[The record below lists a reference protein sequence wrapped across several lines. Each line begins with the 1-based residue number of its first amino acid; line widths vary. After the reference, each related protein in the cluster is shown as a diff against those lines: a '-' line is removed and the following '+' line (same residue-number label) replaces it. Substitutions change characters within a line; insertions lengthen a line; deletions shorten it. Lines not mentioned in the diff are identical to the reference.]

1 MPPPIPGTGLGAR
14 SPHVGAQAVVPPPL
28 LIQPSQTPIPVR
40 AHIPRLEPN
49 SLQGQSGFAPRASS
63 AMDKSVGLAY
73 VLWFFLGLIGV
84 HHFYIGKI
92 GRGVGYLLTLGWF
105 TIGWWVDLFTLASQ
119 VRRLNTERRIGL
131 R

>member
-1 MPPPIPGTGLGAR
+1 
-14 SPHVGAQAVVPPPL
+14 
-28 LIQPSQTPIPVR
+28 
-40 AHIPRLEPN
+40 
-49 SLQGQSGFAPRASS
+49 
-63 AMDKSVGLAY
+63 MDKSVRMAY

-92 GRGVGYLLTLGWF
+92 GRGVGYLLTLAWF

-119 VRRLNTERRIGL
+119 VRRINIERRMGL

>member
-1 MPPPIPGTGLGAR
+1 
-14 SPHVGAQAVVPPPL
+14 
-28 LIQPSQTPIPVR
+28 
-40 AHIPRLEPN
+40 
-49 SLQGQSGFAPRASS
+49 
-63 AMDKSVGLAY
+63 MDKSVGLAY
-73 VLWFFLGLIGV
+73 VLWLLLGLIGV

-119 VRRLNTERRIGL
+119 VRRLNTERRMGL